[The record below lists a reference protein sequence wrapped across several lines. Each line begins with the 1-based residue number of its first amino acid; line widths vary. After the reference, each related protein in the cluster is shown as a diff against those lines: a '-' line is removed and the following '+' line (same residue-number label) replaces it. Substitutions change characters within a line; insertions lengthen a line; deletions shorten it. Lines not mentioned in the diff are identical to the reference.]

1 MWWLAILTTLGTV
14 AEVLG
19 IGMVIPFLSLLVIED
34 FPPQFSF
41 IAGAVASLGVG
52 DPAHLILLAT
62 LALVTVF
69 LLKSALMS
77 YIAFVQAHFHYQLQE
92 RLSSLLFKDYLLRD
106 FSFHTTKNSAEFKS
120 NIIAE
125 TNTLTS
131 YFSIPIIIA
140 VAETLTVIGLTVLL
154 FALNPVAAGLAILIP
169 ICIGIPFYKYSKE
182 HLRNWGESRQLY
194 EGTTD

>member
-1 MWWLAILTTLGTV
+1 
-14 AEVLG
+14 
-19 IGMVIPFLSLLVIED
+19 
-34 FPPQFSF
+34 
-41 IAGAVASLGVG
+41 
-52 DPAHLILLAT
+52 
-62 LALVTVF
+62 
-69 LLKSALMS
+69 MS

-169 ICIGIPFYKYSKE
+169 ICIGIPFYKY
-182 HLRNWGESRQLY
+182 LQGTPPQL
-194 EGTTD
+194 GRISTIV